1 MCGDGQ
7 NSQTAA
13 EDHSEEQRLARTA
26 GPHCRG
32 QIPRHLTP
40 LPAGEDHAADRC
52 GTPAS
57 HTLANWMIKPGS
69 LIQPLTNLLQ
79 DRLRAYD
86 ILGMDETPIQVL
98 KEPRRKTTATSY
110 LWVQ

>member
-1 MCGDGQ
+1 
-7 NSQTAA
+7 
-13 EDHSEEQRLARTA
+13 
-26 GPHCRG
+26 
-32 QIPRHLTP
+32 
-40 LPAGEDHAADRC
+40 
-52 GTPAS
+52 
-57 HTLANWMIKPGS
+57 MIKPGS

-98 KEPRRKTTATSY
+98 KEPRRKATATSY